1 MNISYVPILAD
12 AIEAYYEDT
21 KELSALCELVD
32 LDLDF
37 GGAEI
42 GLSYVKFARLLIT
55 QMEHDNRRRFL
66 ETIIPSLL
74 NRAQKGAARS
84 KWDAQEFHRRMVDN
98 LEQIEHSLDEGR
110 LPEEL
115 SVPENKP
122 FTAKSEIRDLLSA
135 ASTPV
140 TIVDNYVGIG
150 TLDCIRGVEHPIRLL
165 TGQHPNSIA
174 NGFNSS
180 LKDLLAEGC
189 QIEMRQHPKLHDR
202 FILFNDRCW
211 LVGSSLKDAGKK
223 IMNIIECVGIKDKI
237 FSEVESKW
245 SVASKYTL

>member
-1 MNISYVPILAD
+1 MNISHVPVLAD
-12 AIEAYYEDT
+12 AIKAYYDT
-21 KELSALCELVD
+21 KELIDLCELVD

-42 GLSYVKFARLLIT
+42 DFSYVKFSRLLVA

-66 ETIIPSLL
+66 ETIVPTLL
-74 NRAQKGAARS
+74 NRALEGAAQS

-98 LEQIEHSLDEGR
+98 LEQIADSLHEGR
-110 LPEEL
+110 LPEEV
-115 SVPENKP
+115 SVLENKP

-135 ASTPV
+135 AETTV

-150 TLDCIRGVEHPIRLL
+150 TLDCLRGIEHPIRLL

-174 NGFNSS
+174 NGFNNS

-189 QIEMRQHPKLHDR
+189 QIEVRQHPKLHDR

-211 LVGSSLKDAGKK
+211 LIGSSLKDAGKK
-223 IMNIIECVGIKDKI
+223 TMNIIECVDIKDKLL
-237 FSEVESKW
+237 SEVESKW
-245 SVASKYTL
+245 TEASKYIL